1 MSESSSVITKVLET
15 ETGKFISK
23 KLFSRLENT
32 LSKSTNQQ
40 EADNI
45 LQTIA
50 PIKKDMEQKIFDKIS
65 DRYLTFRTL
74 LSRDVDVFI
83 NDIYYPL
90 RIKSFKDGTAP
101 LTLSKEASFEYPKIA
116 CIVGKAGQGKTTFL
130 RKLFINELSSKSG
143 QFPLIIT
150 LRRVDWSDNDLTP
163 ARLVANE
170 FKELGITVKEDACSY
185 LLQLDRLKI
194 FYDGYDEV
202 ENEFRSHALKLITQ
216 TYTTFGAKC
225 VVTTRPATEVQL
237 YGGEIH
243 NYALMDLTEI
253 DVIQI
258 IKSHT
263 LISDIDKKQLL
274 NVIVNKKEITKIL
287 LTPIIVDIFIS
298 TYNSLV
304 AEPSTVIDFYEQ
316 LFQTL
321 AATHDRLKV
330 MFARK
335 GISGLNNFELEKVFR
350 SASFQLLNKKNDIT
364 FRDSDVV
371 DAFNFATKKLGLEV
385 SDSHI
390 DVINKTSLIKQDGH
404 DYSYLHKSIIE
415 FFAAKH
421 IRSLSDEARQKY
433 YKYIIENYKASHEN
447 VLRYLSNIDE
457 DMFYITFV
465 KTIVE
470 SIKKTTDIYE
480 TENLFKLTPSV
491 FFLGSSFHSLIISKE
506 INSEEISIK
515 PDLELNIN
523 DQSIQTNF
531 LKLASILDLT
541 LPTINQTN
549 VIELVEL
556 QLAKKVDLKGNKYK
570 DITKSKSSEHTY
582 YRVNVANQIDFDK
595 HEGLLIPKVELV
607 SFYNDLLNLDK
618 DVKKKEILYDEKNA
632 LSQFY

>member
-523 DQSIQTNF
+523 DQNIQTNF

-618 DVKKKEILYDEKNA
+618 DVKKKKILYDEKNA

>member
-15 ETGKFISK
+15 ETGKFISN
-23 KLFSRLENT
+23 KLFSRLENA

-50 PIKKDMEQKIFDKIS
+50 PIKEDMEQKIFDKIS

-101 LTLSKEASFEYPKIA
+101 LTLSEEASFEYPKIA

-202 ENEFRSHALKLITQ
+202 ETEFRTHALKLITQ

-253 DVIQI
+253 DVIKI

-263 LISDIDKKQLL
+263 LISYIDKKQLL
-274 NVIVNKKEITKIL
+274 DVIVNKKEITKIL

-330 MFARK
+330 MFERR
-335 GISGLNNFELEKVFR
+335 GISGLNNVELEKVFR

-371 DAFNFATKKLGLEV
+371 EAFNFASKKLGLEV

-447 VLRYLSNIDE
+447 VLRYLSKIDE
-457 DMFYITFV
+457 DMFYIIFV

-470 SIKKTTDIYE
+470 SIKTTTDIYE
-480 TENLFKLTPSV
+480 TKNLFKLTPSV
-491 FFLGSSFHSLIISKE
+491 FFLGSSFHSLIISEE

-515 PDLELNIN
+515 PDLELSIN

-541 LPTINQTN
+541 LPIINQTN
-549 VIELVEL
+549 VIELVKL
-556 QLAKKVDLKGNKYK
+556 QLAKKVDIKGNKYK
-570 DITKSKSSEHTY
+570 NITKSKSSEHSY
-582 YRVNVANQIDFDK
+582 YRVDVANQIDFDK
-595 HEGLLIPKVELV
+595 HEGLLMSKAELL

-618 DVKKKEILYDEKNA
+618 EVKKKEILYDEKNA